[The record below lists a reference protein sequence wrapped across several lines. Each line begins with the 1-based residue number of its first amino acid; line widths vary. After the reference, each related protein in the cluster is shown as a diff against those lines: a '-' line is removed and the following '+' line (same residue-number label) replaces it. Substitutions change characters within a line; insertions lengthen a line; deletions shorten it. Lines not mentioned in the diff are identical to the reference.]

1 MTNRP
6 IHRGDISWRQFR
18 LLPIAAVLLQLSA
31 CANGPVVD
39 ETTTALQFSTDVN
52 VCRDMLAADTS
63 GGELDASN
71 ISLFNWNVHKTRKAK
86 WREDF
91 EEFANDADLVLFQEA
106 SLREETIADIDS
118 SRHWSFAPGYRKWGE
133 VTGVMTLS
141 GVKPLTQCSF
151 VHSEPWL
158 RTPKAT
164 GVTQYGLSGT
174 DQTLVVVNV
183 HAVNFSF
190 GTGAFSEQFEQI
202 RQVLEDHDG
211 PIILS
216 GDLNT
221 WRPRRVQIIE
231 ELADSLDLTAVVF
244 ENDNRVKVF
253 GNTLDHIYIRG
264 LQALDTDTKVVE
276 SSDHNPMSAVF
287 SMPGR

>member
-1 MTNRP
+1 M
-6 IHRGDISWRQFR
+6 GWRQLR
-18 LLPIAAVLLQLSA
+18 LLPAAAILMQLSA
-31 CANGPVVD
+31 CAHRPVIAD
-39 ETTTALQFSTDVN
+39 ISPALQFSTEVS
-52 VCRDMLAADTS
+52 VCRDMLAADSTT
-63 GGELDASN
+63 GAELDASN
-71 ISLFNWNVHKTRKAK
+71 ISLFNWNVHKTRERR

-91 EEFANDADLVLFQEA
+91 DAFANNADLVLFQEA
-106 SLREETIADIDS
+106 SLREETIAEIDS

-164 GVTQYGLSGT
+164 SVTQYGLTDT
-174 DQTLVVVNV
+174 DQTLVVINV
-183 HAVNFSF
+183 HAVNFSW
-190 GTGAFSEQFEQI
+190 GTGAYEKQFEQI
-202 RQVLEDHDG
+202 RQVLENHEG

-221 WRPRRVQIIE
+221 WRAKRVEIIE
-231 ELADSLDLTAVVF
+231 ELATSLDLTAVAF
-244 ENDNRVKVF
+244 ENDNRVQVF

-264 LQALDTDTKVVE
+264 LHALDANTEIVDT
-276 SSDHNPMSAVF
+276 SDHNPMTAVF
-287 SMPGR
+287 GM

>member
-1 MTNRP
+1 M
-6 IHRGDISWRQFR
+6 
-18 LLPIAAVLLQLSA
+18 
-31 CANGPVVD
+31 D
-39 ETTTALQFSTDVN
+39 ETTTALQFSTDVG

-71 ISLFNWNVHKTRKAK
+71 ISVFNWNVHKTREAK

-91 EEFANDADLVLFQEA
+91 EAFANDADLVLFQEA

>member
-1 MTNRP
+1 MQKQRLNFLNV
-6 IHRGDISWRQFR
+6 SWRQLR
-18 LLPIAAVLLQLSA
+18 MLPAAAVLLQLSA
-31 CANGPVVD
+31 CAHRPVTAD
-39 ETTTALQFSTDVN
+39 LSPALQFSTEVGM
-52 VCRDMLAADTS
+52 CRDMLAMDSAS
-63 GGELDASN
+63 GAELDASN
-71 ISLFNWNVHKTRKAK
+71 ISLFNWNVHKTRERR

-91 EEFANDADLVLFQEA
+91 DTFANNADLVLFQEA
-106 SLREETIADIDS
+106 SLREETIAEIDS

-141 GVKPLTQCSF
+141 GIKPLTQCSF

-164 GVTQYGLSGT
+164 SVTQYGLTDT
-174 DQTLVVVNV
+174 DQTLVVINV

-190 GTGAFSEQFEQI
+190 GTGAYEKQFEQI
-202 RQVLEDHDG
+202 RQLLENHDG

-221 WRPRRVQIIE
+221 WRARRVEIID
-231 ELADSLDLTAVVF
+231 ELATSLELTAVAV
-244 ENDNRVKVF
+244 ENDNRVQFF

-264 LQALDTDTKVVE
+264 LHALDANTEIVDT
-276 SSDHNPMSAVF
+276 SDHNPMTAVF
-287 SMPGR
+287 GM

>member
-1 MTNRP
+1 MS
-6 IHRGDISWRQFR
+6 RGKIR
-18 LLPIAAVLLQLSA
+18 LLLIAAVLLQISA
-31 CANGPVVD
+31 CAHRPVVD
-39 ETTTALQFSTDVN
+39 ETTTTLQYSTEVG
-52 VCRDMLAADTS
+52 VCRDMLAADTPGS
-63 GGELDASN
+63 ELDASN
-71 ISLFNWNVHKTRKAK
+71 ISLFNWNVHKTREAK

-91 EEFANDADLVLFQEA
+91 DAFSGNADLILFQEA

-190 GTGAFSEQFEQI
+190 GTGAFIEQFEQI
-202 RQVLEDHDG
+202 RRVLENHDG

-221 WRPRRVQIIE
+221 WRPRRTQIIE
-231 ELADSLDLTAVVF
+231 ELADSLNLTEVAF

-253 GNTLDHIYIRG
+253 GNTLDHIYVRG
-264 LQALDTDTKVVE
+264 LQALNTDTNVVE